1 MNIAASTDR
10 KLARAAGHSTRY
22 VLVSLI
28 APDAPK
34 RPGRTPVNVALVLD
48 RSGSM
53 AGEKIRLARTA
64 VERALQLLH
73 PEDRFALVVYDN
85 VVDVL
90 MESTPATANAR
101 QEALRRLA
109 GIEARGS
116 TDLASGWLHGCEQ
129 VARFVESQVIGR
141 CLLLTDGLAN
151 HGIIDH
157 DVLAQHAREL
167 RERGVVTSAFGVGAD
182 FDEQLLQR
190 MAAAGAG
197 HFYFIEQAV
206 QIPDLLASE
215 LGEALEVVA
224 RDVTVHAQAPAGAAI
239 EPLNPWPAK
248 RTPQGVSLALGDAIS
263 SQQISLVFKFVLPA
277 GVESERIA
285 ASFSV
290 RESGGTVLGATA
302 TAEWTLASHDANDT
316 QERNAVVDR
325 AVAEVYA
332 ARAIS
337 AAIDANSRGDHEA
350 AQQIIK
356 ATTAKIE
363 SYAGNHAEVREV
375 ARRLLA
381 SLSHYGRLLDP
392 MLRKAMHYSSHRVL
406 SSREASG
413 QARRSH

>member
-1 MNIAASTDR
+1 M
-10 KLARAAGHSTRY
+10 
-22 VLVSLI
+22 V
-28 APDAPK
+28 PPPK
-34 RPGRTPVNVALVLD
+34 
-48 RSGSM
+48 S
-53 AGEKIRLARTA
+53 
-64 VERALQLLH
+64 
-73 PEDRFALVVYDN
+73 
-85 VVDVL
+85 
-90 MESTPATANAR
+90 
-101 QEALRRLA
+101 
-109 GIEARGS
+109 
-116 TDLASGWLHGCEQ
+116 
-129 VARFVESQVIGR
+129 
-141 CLLLTDGLAN
+141 
-151 HGIIDH
+151 
-157 DVLAQHAREL
+157 
-167 RERGVVTSAFGVGAD
+167 
-182 FDEQLLQR
+182 
-190 MAAAGAG
+190 
-197 HFYFIEQAV
+197 
-206 QIPDLLASE
+206 
-215 LGEALEVVA
+215 
-224 RDVTVHAQAPAGAAI
+224 
-239 EPLNPWPAK
+239 WPAK